1 MRDEYSGPERRKIP
15 ISESV
20 IEEIA
25 EKAAEKA
32 VEKMTH
38 LIYQEVGKNVIS
50 RFFYIMGALSVAAYL
65 WLRAKGVV

>member
-1 MRDEYSGPERRKIP
+1 
-15 ISESV
+15 
-20 IEEIA
+20 
-25 EKAAEKA
+25 
-32 VEKMTH
+32 MTH

>member
-1 MRDEYSGPERRKIP
+1 MNNEYSGPERRKLP
-15 ISESV
+15 LSEAV

-38 LIYQEVGKNVIS
+38 LIYQEVGKTVIS
-50 RFFYIMGALSVAAYL
+50 RLFYIIGVISVAAYL
-65 WLRAKGVV
+65 WLKAKGIV

>member
-1 MRDEYSGPERRKIP
+1 MPL
-15 ISESV
+15 SEAV

-25 EKAAEKA
+25 EKAADKA

-50 RFFYIMGALSVAAYL
+50 RFFYIIGALSVAAYL
-65 WLRAKGVV
+65 WLKAKGVV